1 MANVG
6 VHSCISIR
14 PKQASVY
21 CGSVR
26 IIFFLKDDIADR
38 HLLLLLHSMTL
49 CTMFF

>member
-14 PKQASVY
+14 TKQASVF

-26 IIFFLKDDIADR
+26 IVFFPQDDVAG
-38 HLLLLLHSMTL
+38 
-49 CTMFF
+49 